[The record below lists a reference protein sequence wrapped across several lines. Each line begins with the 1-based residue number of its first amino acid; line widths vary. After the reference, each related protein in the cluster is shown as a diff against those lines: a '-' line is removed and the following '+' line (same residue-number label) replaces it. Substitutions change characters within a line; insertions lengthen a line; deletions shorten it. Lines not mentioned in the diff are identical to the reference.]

1 MMKAVRA
8 ASGMV
13 TSGCYDAYLRMT
25 GRTLERLNADL
36 YRHFAD
42 PHDPDAVHDVRVD
55 MRVLTSILYLFLPLI
70 GEYGFASADAMLR
83 EAIGAFGEKREADM
97 LVKAIKD
104 FVLEHPE
111 HEEEAEALI
120 GLIRAM
126 SIPGE
131 EDRELIQRKVK
142 KLVETLLSME
152 LTDEGK
158 EHMDFGSFAE
168 LRLSSMLEELR
179 AGASEGFGKKR
190 RIHRYRIAVKK
201 ALYSLELA
209 EEWRDY
215 GGAIWRARLKAV
227 QDTAGSI
234 HDAEVN
240 IKLAGELNFED
251 RVFYKGFME
260 FLEKRIE
267 AGRERFMFLMKEI
280 RRMEA
285 EVG

>member
-25 GRTLERLNADL
+25 GRTLERLNADIS
-36 YRHFAD
+36 RHFAD

-97 LVKAIKD
+97 LAKAIKD

-111 HEEEAEALI
+111 HEEEAVALI

-131 EDRELIQRKVK
+131 EDRELIQRKLK
-142 KLVETLLSME
+142 KLGETLLSME

-215 GGAIWRARLKAV
+215 GGAVWRARLKAV

-260 FLEKRIE
+260 FLEKRIVS
-267 AGRERFMFLMKEI
+267 GRERFMFLMKEI

-285 EVG
+285 